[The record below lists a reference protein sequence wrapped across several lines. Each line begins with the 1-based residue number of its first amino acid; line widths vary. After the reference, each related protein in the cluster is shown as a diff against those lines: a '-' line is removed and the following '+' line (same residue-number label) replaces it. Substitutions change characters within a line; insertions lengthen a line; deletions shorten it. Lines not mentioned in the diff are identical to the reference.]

1 MRIQPCNGLAR
12 RESFGKRQICPDLKE
27 YMIHGER
34 KPMPLYPIPFP
45 FSRAR
50 TT

>member
-1 MRIQPCNGLAR
+1 MGVAR
-12 RESFGKRQICPDLKE
+12 RESLGKRQICPDLKE

-34 KPMPLYPIPFP
+34 KPMPLYPIPFS

>member
-1 MRIQPCNGLAR
+1 MGVAR

-34 KPMPLYPIPFP
+34 KTMPLYPIPFS
-45 FSRAR
+45 FSKAR

>member
-1 MRIQPCNGLAR
+1 MMGVAR
-12 RESFGKRQICPDLKE
+12 CESFGKRQICPDLKE
-27 YMIHGER
+27 YMIHGKR
-34 KPMPLYPIPFP
+34 KPMPLYPIPFS

>member
-1 MRIQPCNGLAR
+1 MGVAL
-12 RESFGKRQICPDLKE
+12 RESLGKCQICPDLKE
-27 YMIHGER
+27 YMIHGKREAC
-34 KPMPLYPIPFP
+34 PLYPIPFS

>member
-1 MRIQPCNGLAR
+1 MGVAR

-27 YMIHGER
+27 YMVHGER
-34 KPMPLYPIPFP
+34 KPSPPLYPIPFS

>member
-1 MRIQPCNGLAR
+1 MGVAR
-12 RESFGKRQICPDLKE
+12 RESFGKRQIYPDLKE
-27 YMIHGER
+27 YMIHGKR
-34 KPMPLYPIPFP
+34 KPDPLYPIPFS

>member
-1 MRIQPCNGLAR
+1 MMGVAR
-12 RESFGKRQICPDLKE
+12 RESFGKRQTCPDLKE

-34 KPMPLYPIPFP
+34 KPMPLYPISFS

>member
-12 RESFGKRQICPDLKE
+12 RESFGKRQICPDLKK

-34 KPMPLYPIPFP
+34 EAYALYPIPFS

>member
-1 MRIQPCNGLAR
+1 MGWRGAKALASAR
-12 RESFGKRQICPDLKE
+12 YVPISKNKYMVHGKR
-27 YMIHGER
+27 
-34 KPMPLYPIPFP
+34 KPAPLYPIPFS

>member
-1 MRIQPCNGLAR
+1 MMGVAR

-27 YMIHGER
+27 YMIHGKS
-34 KPMPLYPIPFP
+34 KPDPLYPIPFS

>member
-1 MRIQPCNGLAR
+1 MGVAR

-27 YMIHGER
+27 YMVHGER
-34 KPMPLYPIPFP
+34 EACPPLYPIPFS

>member
-1 MRIQPCNGLAR
+1 MGVAR

-27 YMIHGER
+27 YMIHGKREAYA
-34 KPMPLYPIPFP
+34 PLYPIPFS

>member
-1 MRIQPCNGLAR
+1 MQPCNGLAR

-27 YMIHGER
+27 YMVHGEGESLR
-34 KPMPLYPIPFP
+34 SLYPIPFS

>member
-1 MRIQPCNGLAR
+1 MDLAR
-12 RESFGKRQICPDLKE
+12 RESFGKHQIFSDLKE
-27 YMIHGER
+27 YMIHGKREAC
-34 KPMPLYPIPFP
+34 PLYPIPFP

>member
-1 MRIQPCNGLAR
+1 MGVAR

-27 YMIHGER
+27 YKIHGKR
-34 KPMPLYPIPFP
+34 KPMPLYPIPFS

>member
-1 MRIQPCNGLAR
+1 MGVAL

-27 YMIHGER
+27 YMIHGKR
-34 KPMPLYPIPFP
+34 KPAPLYPIPFP